1 VKQQRVRE
9 ARDRIIEHKLSL
21 QVETNRKLAQARED
35 AMTPEQKRRR
45 QANRDRF
52 PELAE
57 FVDELRDYFPEAQV
71 IKIEVSVTEHQA
83 NRRSH

>member
-1 VKQQRVRE
+1 VKHRE
-9 ARDRIIEHKLSL
+9 KQARDRIIERKLSL

-52 PELAE
+52 PELAD
-57 FVDELRDYFPEAQV
+57 FVDELRDYFPDAQV
-71 IKIEVSVTEHQA
+71 IKIDVSVTERQA
-83 NRRSH
+83 TRR